1 MALVS
6 LYKLSAFATTVSIL
20 IKILESESEVVIDW
34 FEKNKMVENPD
45 KFQAIII
52 DKRKTDHTY
61 ERIIEPSR
69 HLSKHINHVFTWK
82 ILCHVSKKTDIRKNL
97 EAIFIALLK
106 PCLNEQKNFE
116 RLILFRN
123 GIT

>member
-20 IKILESESEVVIDW
+20 IKILEFESEVVIDW
-34 FEKNKMVENPD
+34 FEKNKMVVNPD

-52 DKRKTDHTY
+52 DKRKTDHTN

-82 ILCHVSKKTDIRKNL
+82 ILCHVSKKTYIRKKSGSN
-97 EAIFIALLK
+97 IYYIIKTMFK
-106 PCLNEQKNFE
+106 
-116 RLILFRN
+116 
-123 GIT
+123 